1 MPNDTGTDARGH
13 GGTLD
18 MRAYIRAI
26 RKSWWLVILLAV
38 LGLGAG
44 ILVTAKATPQ
54 YQSSI
59 TWFASTPANADGTAL
74 QADQYAQRRV
84 NSYVGLLSSEK
95 LADLVVAK
103 VPTLTRDQVESSI
116 TATADLNTVL
126 LSATITASSP
136 DTSLSIATAVAESF
150 GSMVEQLEN
159 RGPDNPSV
167 VLNVVSG
174 PTLNPVPVSPK
185 KTLNYALGLIV
196 GLAAG
201 LALAILRTVLDTTVR
216 SPTALRDLTGGP
228 VLATIAND
236 RSARRSPLIADRS
249 AQSSRAEA
257 FRQLR
262 TNLQFV
268 DVERPVRVLVVTSS
282 LAEEGKSSTAVN
294 LAVSFAESGLRTLL
308 IEADLRRPKVA
319 DYLDLERA
327 VGLTNVLLGEVDIN
341 DALQPWGNVPLTLLA
356 SGTIPPNPS
365 ELLGSPAMA
374 DLMGALA
381 RAFDIVVVD
390 TPPLVPVTDA
400 AIASTLADGAI
411 VIVRYGKTSR
421 SDISAAVRSLDAVG
435 ARFLGSV
442 LTMVP
447 PGGGGASYGSAK
459 YATYASR
466 PAAREKHDPV
476 ANSAPGASGS
486 ANSDSTALTAHELVR
501 TRREFVVDGAV
512 DESRPTGR
520 RHLRSDRTEG

>member
-1 MPNDTGTDARGH
+1 MPNDTAAELRGH
-13 GGTLD
+13 TSALD
-18 MRAYIRAI
+18 MRSYIRAI
-26 RKSWWLVILLAV
+26 RKSWWLVLLLAV

-44 ILVTAKATPQ
+44 ALITAKATPQ

-59 TWFASTPANADGTAL
+59 TWFASTPANQDGTAL

-103 VPTLTRDQVESSI
+103 VPGVNRNQVESSI
-116 TATADLNTVL
+116 TASADLNTVL
-126 LSATITASSP
+126 LSATVTASSP
-136 DTSLSIATAVAESF
+136 DTSLAIATAVADSF
-150 GSMVEQLEN
+150 GTMVEQLDN
-159 RGPDNPSV
+159 RGADKPSV

-201 LALAILRTVLDTTVR
+201 LALAILRTILDTTVR
-216 SPTALRDLTGGP
+216 SPQALRELTGSP

-236 RSARRSPLIADRS
+236 RAARRSPLILDRS

-268 DVERPVRVLVVTSS
+268 DLQQPVRTLVVTSA
-282 LAEEGKSSTAVN
+282 LPDEGKSSTAAN
-294 LAVSFAESGLRTLL
+294 LAVAFAESGRRTLL
-308 IEADLRRPKVA
+308 VEADLRRPKVA

-327 VGLTNVLLGEVDIN
+327 VGLTDVLLGRVDL
-341 DALQPWGNVPLTLLA
+341 DEALQPWGTLPLTLLA

-365 ELLGSPAMA
+365 ELLGSPVTAELMA
-374 DLMGALA
+374 ELSES
-381 RAFDIVVVD
+381 FDMIVID

-400 AIASTLADGAI
+400 AIATTFADGAI
-411 VIVRYGKTSR
+411 IIVRYGSTSR
-421 SDISAAVRSLDAVG
+421 ADVVAAARSLDAVG
-435 ARFLGSV
+435 ARNLGSV

-447 PGGGGASYGSAK
+447 PGGGDTYGTTTR
-459 YATYASR
+459 YATYG
-466 PAAREKHDPV
+466 AAP
-476 ANSAPGASGS
+476 
-486 ANSDSTALTAHELVR
+486 R
-501 TRREFVVDGAV
+501 TRSWRWPWRKSAVVDETTLAWDTSLPASPAQPSPPV
-512 DESRPTGR
+512 PPPARRPRHFDDERPDER
-520 RHLRSDRTEG
+520 